1 MGPFSVASKKRCYK
15 QYCGVARALDV
26 LGERWTL
33 LIVRDLLL
41 GPWRYTDLK
50 ARLPGITTNLLAE
63 RLKEMEISGLLTKS
77 PQASVGSPHV
87 YELTQLGRQL
97 EPVVL
102 SLASFGAHF
111 MASGPQKG
119 EQIDI
124 GRALLSLK
132 LRPHIPGSGLI
143 TLRFDS
149 IANNALTTHY
159 QIKYTTDYVHV
170 RHGGAWE
177 SEVEIKISRSHMA
190 ALLFRQGD
198 VGLMEKIGEIVVK
211 GNRQHWL
218 AFLDNFGFK
227 YSKLD

>member
-1 MGPFSVASKKRCYK
+1 MAINKRCYK

-63 RLKEMEISGLLTKS
+63 RLKEMEISGLLNKS
-77 PQASVGSPHV
+77 PQASLGSPHV

-102 SLASFGAHF
+102 SLACFGANL
-111 MASGPQKG
+111 MTTGPRKG
-119 EQIDI
+119 DQIDI

-132 LRPHIPGSGLI
+132 LRPHIPGAGLI

-149 IANNALTTHY
+149 IANKAPTTHY
-159 QIKYTTDYVHV
+159 QVKYSTDYVDV
-170 RHGGAWE
+170 RHGRAWK
-177 SEVEIKISRSHMA
+177 SEVEIGISLSNMA

-198 VGLMEKIGEIVVK
+198 VGLMEKMSEIAVD
-211 GNRQHWL
+211 GDRQHWL
-218 AFLDNFGFK
+218 AFLDSFGLK